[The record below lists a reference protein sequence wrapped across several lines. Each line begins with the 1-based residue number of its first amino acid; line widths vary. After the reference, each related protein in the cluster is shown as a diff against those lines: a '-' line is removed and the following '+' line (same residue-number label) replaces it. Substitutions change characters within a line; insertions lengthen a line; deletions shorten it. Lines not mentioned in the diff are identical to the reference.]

1 MAEKQ
6 LTDFEEFLKGSSS
19 IIDLRDKIANACDG
33 QKLGDIETAMLMFL
47 ANVYIVH
54 LGHEIGSH
62 RSKEFNFR
70 LLEILAALGK
80 AEEDYVKGRYK
91 L

>member
-6 LTDFEEFLKGSSS
+6 LTDFEEFLKDSSN
-19 IIDLRDKIANACDG
+19 IKDIRDKVANACDG

-47 ANVYIVH
+47 ANIYIVH
-54 LGHEIGSH
+54 LGFEIGSH

-70 LLEILAALGK
+70 LLAILEAFK
-80 AEEDYVKGRYK
+80 NAEEDYKGRYK